1 MIYKQTL
8 ELKSITEDGIIE
20 GYASVFN
27 TLDENGDVVA
37 NNAFSEAVKQFQQG
51 KAPKLLWQHDINQ
64 PIGII
69 EHLEEDDYGLLVKA
83 KLMLDIPKAKEAYFM
98 LKNRIID
105 GFSIGYRIRDH
116 HMENGHNYLT
126 DIDLLEISI
135 VTFPACPEAKVNN
148 VKSLKKT
155 IY

>member
-1 MIYKQTL
+1 MIYKQTV

-37 NNAFSEAVKQFQQG
+37 NNAFSEAVKQFQKG

-69 EHLEEDDYGLLVKA
+69 ENLEEDDYGLLVKA
-83 KLMLDIPKAKEAYFM
+83 KLMLDIPKAKEAYFL
-98 LKNRIID
+98 LKNQIID
-105 GFSIGYRIRDH
+105 PFAH
-116 HMENGHNYLT
+116 Q
-126 DIDLLEISI
+126 
-135 VTFPACPEAKVNN
+135 FQ
-148 VKSLKKT
+148 
-155 IY
+155 